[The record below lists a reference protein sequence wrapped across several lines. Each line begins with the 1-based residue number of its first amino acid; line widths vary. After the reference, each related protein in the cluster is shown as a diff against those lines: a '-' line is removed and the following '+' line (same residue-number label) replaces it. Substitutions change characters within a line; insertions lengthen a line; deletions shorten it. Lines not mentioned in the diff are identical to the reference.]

1 MTSVQL
7 SMREFRFLD
16 EKRKGGPLSPVEQ
29 ARLQELKQ
37 RLGVEETEIVR
48 SEVFDTTGEGKTELQ
63 ELPGSDEVTTDILP
77 FPEEE
82 GRLHQ

>member
-16 EKRKGGPLSPVEQ
+16 EKRKGGPLSRAEQ

-48 SEVFDTTGEGKTELQ
+48 SGLFDSMGEGQTELQ
-63 ELPGSDEVTTDILP
+63 ELPGSDEVTTDLLP

-82 GRLHQ
+82 SRPRQ